1 MGSNYCPNCG
11 HEMNQGVGKQDAKE
25 EKGESSVL
33 SSADKKG
40 VSKKAS
46 LVIAIMN
53 KKKGKK
59 S

>member
-11 HEMNQGVGKQDAKE
+11 HEMNQGVQKKE
-25 EKGESSVL
+25 EKGESSTPM
-33 SSADKKG
+33 SSSDKKG